1 MARCRDERG
10 GMARLPGR
18 RRVEGDQA
26 PHERPARRSC
36 RRDRGPP
43 ARQDRVLT
51 RDRDSRPLRVGKLYL
66 VATPIGNLEDVSL
79 RGLRILQEAHMV
91 ACEDTRHTQILLRKH
106 DIRAKHLT
114 SYTEFN
120 HRRKSAELIGQMD
133 RGWDVALV
141 TDAGTPGL
149 SDPGEQLVA
158 AAIAAGHDVVPIPG
172 PAAAIAALVA
182 SGLPTRE
189 FTFVGFPEKKS
200 GARKRELAELLA
212 TGRTLVVYESPFRVA
227 DLLSDLAAI
236 APHAR
241 VAVAREMTKVHEE
254 VVRGTASELAA
265 RYASERPKG
274 EITVVIAP
282 TKNAGEREI
291 GEREPASE
299 R

>member
-114 SYTEFN
+114 AYTEFN
-120 HRRKSAELIGQMD
+120 HKRKVAELVGQLD

-141 TDAGTPGL
+141 SDAGTPAL
-149 SDPGEQLVA
+149 SDPGEQLVRA
-158 AAIAAGHDVVPIPG
+158 AVAAGHAVVAIPG

-189 FTFVGFPEKKS
+189 FTFVGFVEKKT
-200 GARKRELAELLA
+200 GPRRRVLERLIAE
-212 TGRTLVVYESPFRVA
+212 GRTVVLYESPYRVG
-227 DLLSDLAAI
+227 DLLAD
-236 APHAR
+236 
-241 VAVAREMTKVHEE
+241 
-254 VVRGTASELAA
+254 
-265 RYASERPKG
+265 
-274 EITVVIAP
+274 
-282 TKNAGEREI
+282 
-291 GEREPASE
+291 
-299 R
+299 

>member
-1 MARCRDERG
+1 
-10 GMARLPGR
+10 MARLPGR
-18 RRVEGDQA
+18 RRVEGDQT

-189 FTFVGFPEKKS
+189 VTFVGFPEKKS

-212 TGRTLVVYESPFRVA
+212 TGRTVVVYESPFRVGA
-227 DLLSDLAAI
+227 LLSVLAGI

-274 EITVVIAP
+274 EIPVVIEP
-282 TKNAGEREI
+282 TIKSVGREWVVS
-291 GEREPASE
+291 AV
-299 R
+299 